1 MKVKSP
7 LANMDIGIGE
17 IGRRGDHLIL
27 RSEAG
32 SSMDAEISVSAG
44 EVLRTI
50 GRVLTSS
57 AGLMFVLGL
66 PVFWLREKLRGSSDA
81 GAGTGSAT
89 ATRRPDIN
97 KPW

>member
-17 IGRRGDHLIL
+17 IGRRGSHLIL

-32 SSMDAEISVSAG
+32 SSMDAEISVSAS

-50 GRVLTSS
+50 GRVLATPS
-57 AGLMFVLGL
+57 GLVFVLGL
-66 PVFWLREKLRGSSDA
+66 PVFWLREKF
-81 GAGTGSAT
+81 GAGPDAAAAAT
-89 ATRRPDIN
+89 TRRSDIN